1 MKISYLGPKGTFSYE
16 VCKKYYGND
25 EMLEAKTIIDA
36 VEMLENDLV
45 DKAIVPIENSLQGGV
60 SETIDTIILYD
71 DICVSQELI
80 LDINQNLMS
89 KNHLSIN
96 EIETIYSHSQ
106 AISQSREYLKKHN
119 LYDKTISVEST
130 AKAAQIVADSLKK
143 VACIGSI
150 ACIEEYEL
158 TLLCKDIQDNDSNKT
173 KFWVLEK
180 NGLDENTLNGDLS
193 HKKLSMVFSV
203 KNKPGALF
211 EVLKLFKDYNL
222 NLTKIESRPAKTI
235 LGEYI
240 FLIDV
245 EINDLTY
252 KRVLNDIKNKNV
264 FYRILGIYKY
274 QLT

>member
-16 VCKKYYGND
+16 VCKKYYPKD
-25 EMLEAKTIIDA
+25 EMIEAKTIIDA
-36 VEMLENDLV
+36 VEMLENALV

-80 LDINQNLMS
+80 LDISQNLMS
-89 KNHLSIN
+89 KNNLSIN
-96 EIETIYSHSQ
+96 EIEAIYSHSQ

-119 LYDKTISVEST
+119 LYDKTVAVEST
-130 AKAAQIVADSLKK
+130 AKAAQIVAESSKK

-158 TLLCKDIQDNDSNKT
+158 TLLCKDIQDNNSNQT

-180 NGLDENTLNGDLS
+180 NSLDESDFNNELK
-193 HKKLSMVFSV
+193 HKKMSMVFSV

-211 EVLKLFKDYNL
+211 EVLKLFKDYDL
-222 NLTKIESRPAKTI
+222 NLTKIESRPAKTT

-252 KRVLNDIKNKNV
+252 KKALNDIKDKNI
-264 FYRILGIYKY
+264 FYRILGIYNY
-274 QLT
+274 